1 MVGKL
6 TLQIAYGQYEIN
18 SDYETE
24 IANQSDSSTDGIT
37 DTAINEN
44 TPGMVGLKLDRSA
57 QQANVQAGKDY
68 HGIVTW
74 TLGTVPA

>member
-1 MVGKL
+1 MKQKL
-6 TLQIAYGQYEIN
+6 LIN
-18 SDYETE
+18 
-24 IANQSDSSTDGIT
+24 SSTDGIT